1 MHIRALNPVC
11 SRSLTGGIVT
21 RVTRGLTSALLLF
34 AAMAA
39 RADAPA
45 DQHFTEKVRPLLES
59 RCVSCHGPDKVK
71 GGLRMDSRA
80 ALLKGGDTGPAL
92 VPGKPSESLLL
103 QAVMHSKKDLE
114 MPPKEKLTSN
124 DIAVLK
130 RWIEEG
136 APWPTATNNVAATVQ
151 LKPGERI
158 GDAWTDPR
166 NPIVKIFG
174 GQRLDLW
181 SLKPLQV
188 SKPPGRANE
197 NPIDAFIV
205 ASLKKNGRNLSP
217 PADKRTLAR
226 RVYIDLTGL
235 PPTPAQMDEFL
246 KDKRRD
252 AYERLVDK
260 LLASPRYSEHQAR
273 LWMDV
278 IRYSDSN
285 GFDWDEFRPRAWRFR
300 DYLIRAF
307 HADKPFDQ
315 FIREQLAGDE
325 LFDGPPKT
333 EKEQEYLVATGYLR
347 MGPQD
352 NSASLFNEQDRAR
365 AELMADLT
373 ETTASAFLGLTMSC
387 NRCHDHKYD
396 PLSQADHYRMRAFFE
411 PVKYADDLPLD
422 LATEQDAIRAHNKA
436 IDGKIKPLQEKR
448 DAVLG
453 EVKKKL
459 REEKAAK
466 LTDDERALLDVP
478 KEKHTNDLKD
488 KVAALEKKVEPKD
501 KEVQA
506 ALDPALKKLSES
518 LAKQVDELK
527 KQKRSFTLGLLMVD
541 NAEKVPVTKVLFQG
555 NHKDPRAAVDPGF
568 ISILDPNPA
577 PLQKAGNAK
586 STGRRLTLANWI
598 TSTNNPLT
606 ARVFVNRAW
615 QQHFGQGLV
624 DTPNDFGL
632 AGGRPSHPE
641 LLDWLA
647 ADFMRNGWSVKR
659 LHRLMVTSAIYQQRS
674 SSTEAPARK
683 KRSVPVVSDVSPKVD
698 YSRQQIRRL
707 SAEQLRDSLLA
718 VSGLLKLDHKGGA
731 PIWPDLPPEILQAN
745 PAFLDDNET
754 KTKGWYPSPKTNQ
767 NVRSV
772 YLVQK
777 RTVRVPFME
786 TFDMPENSVS
796 CARRTDSI
804 VAPQALT
811 LLNSS
816 LAIEA
821 SRALAERVQSEAGQD
836 QKKQVERAFAL
847 VLQREPDRKELRA
860 CLALLN
866 DRSRTPAVVRATN
879 STASTLATNAAA
891 VSTNK
896 PAARNQP
903 SLPLALTELCR
914 ALLNLNEFIYI
925 D

>member
-1 MHIRALNPVC
+1 MPTVKR
-11 SRSLTGGIVT
+11 RLTN
-21 RVTRGLTSALLLF
+21 ALLLL
-34 AAMAA
+34 AAITAS
-39 RADAPA
+39 ADSPG
-45 DQHFTEKVRPLLES
+45 DQHFTDKVKPLLES
-59 RCVSCHGPDKVK
+59 RCISCHGPDKVK
-71 GGLRMDSRA
+71 GGLRMDSRP

-92 VPGKPSESLLL
+92 VPGKPAESLLL
-103 QAVMHSKKDLE
+103 QAVLHSKKDLE

-124 DIAVLK
+124 DVAVLR

-136 APWPTATNNVAATVQ
+136 APWPLAGSNIAASVQ
-151 LKPGERI
+151 TKAGERI
-158 GDAWTDPR
+158 GNAWTDPR

-181 SLKPLQV
+181 SLKPLRHV
-188 SKPPGRANE
+188 ELPKAVAGG
-197 NPIDAFIV
+197 NPIDAFI
-205 ASLKKNGRNLSP
+205 AAKLKQNGRKLSP

-226 RVYIDLTGL
+226 RLYFDLTGL
-235 PPTPAQMDEFL
+235 PPTPAEMDEFL
-246 KDKRRD
+246 KDRRRD
-252 AYERLVDK
+252 AYEQLVDK
-260 LLASPRYSEHQAR
+260 LLASPRYGEHQAR
-273 LWMDV
+273 LWMDA

-307 HADKPFDQ
+307 NADKPFDQ

-325 LFDGPPKT
+325 LFDGAPKN

-422 LATEQDAIRAHNKA
+422 LGTDQEAIRAHNKA
-436 IDGKIKPLQEKR
+436 LDEKIKPLQEKR

-459 REEKAAK
+459 RDEKAAK
-466 LTDDERALLDVP
+466 LSEEDRALLEIP
-478 KEKHTNDLKD
+478 KEKRTNDLKD

-501 KEVQA
+501 KEIQT
-506 ALDPALKKLSES
+506 ALSPEQKKHTEA
-518 LAKQVDELK
+518 LAKQLDEFK

-555 NHKDPRAAVDPGF
+555 NHKDARAAVEPGF

-577 PLQKAGNAK
+577 PIRKAVNAK

-598 TSTNNPLT
+598 ASTNNPLT

-615 QQHFGQGLV
+615 QQHFAHGLV
-624 DTPNDFGL
+624 ATPNDFGL
-632 AGGRPSHPE
+632 AGARPTHPE

-647 ADFMRNGWSVKR
+647 DDFMRNGWSVKK
-659 LHRLMVTSAIYQQRS
+659 LHRLIATSATYRQQSTGNKSAS
-674 SSTEAPARK
+674 SRKGKAPK
-683 KRSVPVVSDVSPKVD
+683 TSSDAPGMD

-718 VSGLLKLDHKGGA
+718 VSGLIKLDHKGGA

-786 TFDMPENSVS
+786 TFDMPENSIS
-796 CARRTDSI
+796 CARRTESI

-821 SRALAERVQSEAGQD
+821 ARALAERVTREAGTNAA
-836 QKKQVERAFAL
+836 KQIERAFAL
-847 VLQREPDRKELRA
+847 TLQRAPDKNEQRA
-860 CLALLN
+860 CLALLQ
-866 DRSRTPAVVRATN
+866 DRSRSHIAAPAATTPKLSAT
-879 STASTLATNAAA
+879 LTNAPTATA
-891 VSTNK
+891 K
-896 PAARNQP
+896 PKTDRP
-903 SLPLALTELCR
+903 LTELCR